1 MKIFHKDTF
10 EQEVLKSET
19 PVLVDFF
26 ATWCGPCKMQALILE
41 KLESEYA
48 GRVTI
53 GKLDVDADT
62 EIAIQ
67 YGVMSVP
74 TLILF
79 QDGKVANKVIGL
91 QTEAELRELMNV

>member
-10 EQEVLKSET
+10 EQEVLNSKT
-19 PVLVDFF
+19 PFLVDFF
-26 ATWCGPCKMQALILE
+26 STWCGPFKMQAPILE